1 MDYRKNNERDRKL
14 VIIMRN
20 DFIKYC
26 KNECEEK
33 EYCHKGRN
41 ACFIKHL
48 EDLINNRRWQDDM

>member
-1 MDYRKNNERDRKL
+1 MDYRINNERDRKL